1 MHLLVFLHEPR
12 NSLIGFFFC
21 LTFKISQGF
30 ELGDDIYE
38 NTRCNTTANSPPKVC
53 LISFHNEEKR
63 TTFIAVRM
71 LEAK

>member
-38 NTRCNTTANSPPKVC
+38 YTMQYNCQQPPQGVFNQF
-53 LISFHNEEKR
+53 S
-63 TTFIAVRM
+63 
-71 LEAK
+71 

>member
-38 NTRCNTTANSPPKVC
+38 NTRCNTTANSPPPQGVFNQF
-53 LISFHNEEKR
+53 S
-63 TTFIAVRM
+63 
-71 LEAK
+71 